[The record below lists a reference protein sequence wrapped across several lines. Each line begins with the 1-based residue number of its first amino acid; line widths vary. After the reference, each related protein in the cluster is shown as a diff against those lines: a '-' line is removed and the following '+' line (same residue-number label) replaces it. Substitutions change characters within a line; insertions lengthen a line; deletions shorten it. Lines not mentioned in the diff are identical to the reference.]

1 MARKVVLKR
10 EVTEKD
16 NINQLIDRFYVKN
29 SKKEG
34 EAYETVSEADWQM
47 AWALLRMAEN
57 QDKTIGALENQAVVV
72 NKLRDLVG
80 KDAET

>member
-1 MARKVVLKR
+1 MARKVELKR

-34 EAYETVSEADWQM
+34 EAYVTVSDADWQL

-57 QDKTIGALENQAVVV
+57 QDKMIGALGNLTKVV
-72 NKLRDLVG
+72 NKLLDLVG
-80 KDAET
+80 SD